1 MCSGVDWQD
10 QRDESIPIPVGGEGV
25 RQVVAARVRKKETQ
39 RLLPG
44 KTSWDEGPAG
54 GTERSSVRQTD
65 WCWFRRPA
73 NVTEDVHHVG
83 CCVPSWGTVLA
94 EVGPVDQGWLGE
106 TVTSLGVRTDFS
118 VFHSWSH
125 RKVSWKLFSNPS
137 VWASGSTFVDT
148 AWCNSPG
155 DSKAQLKL
163 GSAERG

>member
-10 QRDESIPIPVGGEGV
+10 QRDESVPIPGGGEGV

-73 NVTEDVHHVG
+73 NVTEDLHHVG

-94 EVGPVDQGWLGE
+94 EVGPVDQGWLGK

-118 VFHSWSH
+118 
-125 RKVSWKLFSNPS
+125 FSTPGHT
-137 VWASGSTFVDT
+137 VR
-148 AWCNSPG
+148 SPG
-155 DSKAQLKL
+155 SF
-163 GSAERG
+163 SAIPVSGPLVPLLWIPPGVTPQVILRHS